1 VGVTGASFDFAG
13 ARVLVTGGTSGI
25 GLAIARAFAAA
36 RASVTITG
44 TRIRAAEYE
53 AELSQFEYLQCRMT
67 EADDIAEVAGAL
79 DALDVLVNN
88 AGQNLPGG
96 RSEYEPEVFE
106 ETVAINLFG
115 TFRMASAVRNLL
127 AASAHDGGA
136 AIVNLG
142 SMSSFFGIEIVPGYG
157 AAKAGVVQTTKTL
170 AVAWAKDGI
179 RVNAVA
185 PGVVETPMTAPMM
198 SFDAMTAPLLAR
210 TPLGRFAQPDEIA
223 PAVLFLASPQ
233 ACYIT
238 GQTLAV
244 DGGFSI
250 AG

>member
-1 VGVTGASFDFAG
+1 MSGASFDFAG

-25 GLAIARAFAAA
+25 GLAIARAFVGA

-44 TRIRAAEYE
+44 TRADAAEYE
-53 AELSQFEYLQCRMT
+53 TDLSRFEYLRCRMT
-67 EADDIAEVAGAL
+67 EASDIAAVAGAL

-96 RSEYEPEVFE
+96 RSEYEPDVFE

-115 TFRMASAVRNLL
+115 TFRMASAVHNLL

-136 AIVNLG
+136 SIVNLG

-185 PGVVETPMTAPMM
+185 PGVVETAMTAPMM

-223 PAVLFLASPQ
+223 PAVLFLASPE
-233 ACYIT
+233 ARYIT

-244 DGGFSI
+244 DGGFSV